1 MDVTVGQEID
11 GYQILDVLGRGGM
24 GVVYL
29 AEDVALSRNVALK
42 VIDPALARDEAF
54 LRRFRA
60 EARAL
65 ARIDSP
71 YIVRVHALRQTD
83 FGVFIVMEYVEGGTL
98 ADPIGKG
105 PMPWPKALPLIK
117 QMLHAFSHAHG
128 VGVIH
133 RDIKPSNIMLTPQGV
148 VKVTDF
154 GLAKLHQKNADATV
168 TQGISG
174 TLFYMSPEQVKGQ
187 RDIDHRTDIYSLG
200 MTIYEMLAGRV
211 PLDRGEGQF
220 TVLKRIVEEKPV
232 PPTHFAPQLPDGLVR
247 IVMKALEKDPADRY
261 QSAEEMLQD
270 LEAFEGSGSR
280 SAAADE
286 TRLARTG
293 SSAGR
298 RPMMLGAAALAG
310 VLLVTAGVLAYRTW
324 IADGTSARLT
334 VTTAPEGAMVFV
346 GEQFLGTTPLRDRPV
361 DAGRMNMRLSKD
373 GFIAV
378 DTTLLV
384 ERGRPLMLDLQMIE
398 ATSLASASATIT
410 STPADA
416 EVWIDGNQVGRTP
429 HSLEDVPAGMLR
441 VLLRKDGFEDLEL
454 EQELLAGENRVIA
467 AVLQAEDA
475 GGGGSSTTQLPSRGG
490 LIVQAEGSG
499 SIEVDGRAVSAGAQ
513 LTLDTGRHSVA
524 CGEGAYRT
532 ETAINVVAG
541 ASRSVTCHF
550 RSKVNVV
557 TTMSDGTSTWASV
570 WINGKNQGLAPVE
583 LTLDPGTYHIGVR
596 RDGFSVLDDEK
607 TITVR
612 PSLEPRTEH
621 LAFRISRQ

>member
-1 MDVTVGQEID
+1 MDVSVGQEID

-71 YIVRVHALRQTD
+71 HIVRVHALRQTD
-83 FGVFIVMEYVEGGTL
+83 IGVFIVMEYVEGGTL
-98 ADPIGKG
+98 ADPIGRG
-105 PMPWPKALPLIK
+105 PMPWQKALPLIK

-187 RDIDHRTDIYSLG
+187 RDIDHRTDLYSLG

-211 PLDRGEGQF
+211 PLDRSEGQF

-232 PPTHFAPQLPDGLVR
+232 PPTHFAPQLPAGLVR

-270 LEAFEGSGSR
+270 LEAFESSASGSVAAEEIR
-280 SAAADE
+280 SSPTVSPA
-286 TRLARTG
+286 L
-293 SSAGR
+293 R
-298 RPMMLGAAALAG
+298 RPLYLGAAALIG
-310 VLLVTAGVLAYRTW
+310 VLLVVAGILAYRTW
-324 IADGTSARLT
+324 IADGTSAMLT
-334 VTTAPEGAMVFV
+334 VTSAPEGAMVFV
-346 GEQFLGTTPLRDRPV
+346 GEQFVGTTPLRDRPV
-361 DAGRMNMRLSKD
+361 DEGRVSMRLSKD
-373 GFIAV
+373 GFVTV

-398 ATSLASASATIT
+398 ATSAGTASATIT
-410 STPADA
+410 STPEDA
-416 EVWIDGNQVGRTP
+416 EVWIDGDLVGRTP
-429 HSLEDVPAGMLR
+429 YTLEAAAAGMLT
-441 VLLRKDGFEDLEL
+441 VYLRKDGFEDLEL
-454 EQELLAGENRVIA
+454 QQELLPGEDRLIA
-467 AVLQAEDA
+467 AVLNREDSN
-475 GGGGSSTTQLPSRGG
+475 GGGGSTTQPPSQGM
-490 LIVQAEGSG
+490 LVVQTEGSG
-499 SIEVDGRAVSAGAQ
+499 RIEVDGRQVSAGSP
-513 LTLDTGRHSVA
+513 LTLAAGSHRVA
-524 CGEGAYRT
+524 CGEGTHRM
-532 ETAINVVAG
+532 ETGITVVAG

-570 WINGKNQGLAPVE
+570 WINGQNQGLAPAE
-583 LTLDPGTYHIGVR
+583 LTLDPGTYRIAVR

-607 TITVR
+607 TITVK
-612 PSLEPRTEH
+612 PSLEPQTEH

>member
-29 AEDVALSRNVALK
+29 AEDVALSRKVALK

-83 FGVFIVMEYVEGGTL
+83 VGVFIVMEYVEGGTL
-98 ADPIGKG
+98 ADPIGRG
-105 PMPWPKALPLIK
+105 PMPWPRALPLIK

-154 GLAKLHQKNADATV
+154 GLAKLHQTNADATV

-187 RDIDHRTDIYSLG
+187 RDIDHRTDLYSLG
-200 MTIYEMLAGRV
+200 MTVYEMLAGRV
-211 PLDRGEGQF
+211 PLDRSEGQF
-220 TVLKRIVEEKPV
+220 TVLKRIVEEKPM
-232 PPTHFAPQLPDGLVR
+232 PPTHFAPKIPEDLSR

-261 QSAEEMLQD
+261 QSAEEMLQE
-270 LEAFEGSGSR
+270 LEAFESKASGETAIGKHRNSDISR
-280 SAAADE
+280 
-286 TRLARTG
+286 RV
-293 SSAGR
+293 GR
-298 RPMMLGAAALAG
+298 SPLILGAAAIAG
-310 VLLVTAGVLAYRTW
+310 LLLVVAGLVAYRTW
-324 IADGTSARLT
+324 IGDGTSAMLT
-334 VTTAPEGAMVFV
+334 VTSAPEGAMVYL

-361 DAGRMNMRLSKD
+361 DEGRLSMRLSKD
-373 GFIAV
+373 GFITV

-398 ATSLASASATIT
+398 TSSAGTASATIT
-410 STPADA
+410 STPPDA
-416 EVWIDGNQVGRTP
+416 EVWIDGERVGSTP
-429 HSLEDVPAGMLR
+429 YTLASAPSGMLTIH
-441 VLLRKDGFEDLEL
+441 LRKDGFEDLVL
-454 EQELLAGENRVIA
+454 EQELLPGEDRVIA
-467 AVLQAEDA
+467 AVLDPEDA
-475 GGGGSSTTQLPSRGG
+475 AGGGSSATQTPSQGI
-490 LIVQAEGSG
+490 LVVQTEGSG
-499 SIEVDGRAVSAGAQ
+499 RIEVDGRAVEAGSP
-513 LTLDTGRHSVA
+513 LTLGSGRHRVA
-524 CGEGAYRT
+524 CGDGSYRT
-532 ETAINVVAG
+532 ESTINVVAG

-570 WINGKNQGLAPVE
+570 WINGQNQGLAPAE
-583 LTLDPGTYHIGVR
+583 LMLDPGTYRIGVQ
-596 RDGFSVLDDEK
+596 RDGFSALDDER
-607 TITVR
+607 TITVK
-612 PSLEPRTEH
+612 PSLEPQTEH